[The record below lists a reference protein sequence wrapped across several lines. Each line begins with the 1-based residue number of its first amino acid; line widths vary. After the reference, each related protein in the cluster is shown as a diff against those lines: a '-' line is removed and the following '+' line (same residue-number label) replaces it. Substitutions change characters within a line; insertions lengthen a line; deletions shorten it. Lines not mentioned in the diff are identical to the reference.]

1 MRLNQTVKKRP
12 SSSGKRLKEESL
24 HKVATTRKMNKK
36 KNARSMRVYANHIR
50 LFVGLLIV
58 SILVTLWFLG
68 YPQHLYASSLKG
80 VQQFGI
86 SLGFRVQE
94 IIVQGRINTQQQD
107 LMKVL
112 QIDRGDPIFSIDLQQ
127 TRFRLEK
134 LEWVRRA
141 TVVRRLPDLIHI
153 KIEERHPIAIWQ
165 HHNQFHLVDEDG
177 TAILTKNHRHYGVL
191 PLVVG
196 EGAPQKS
203 PDILK
208 ILNDF
213 PNIQKNLQAL
223 SRVRER
229 RWNIYLVGGVLV
241 KLSDHSLKKGLA
253 ILENLLSEQ
262 RLSVNNV
269 NEIDLRTPERYFL
282 RVTPE
287 TIQRI
292 KAGRKGRVA

>member
-1 MRLNQTVKKRP
+1 MRLNQAAKKRLP
-12 SSSGKRLKEESL
+12 ARKRLKEETS
-24 HKVATTRKMNKK
+24 HNIATTRKVNRK

-50 LFVGLLIV
+50 FFVGFLIV
-58 SILVTLWFLG
+58 SAITTIWFLG
-68 YPQHLYASSLKG
+68 YPQHLYSSSLKG
-80 VQQFGI
+80 LQQFST

-94 IIVQGRINTQQQD
+94 IVVQGRVNTQQQD
-107 LMKVL
+107 LMKAL

-141 TVVRRLPDLIHI
+141 TVVRRLPELIHI
-153 KIEERHPIAIWQ
+153 KIQERHPIAIWQ

-208 ILNDF
+208 VLNDF

-223 SRVRER
+223 SRVRDR

-241 KLSDHSLKKGLA
+241 KLSDRSLKQGLA
-253 ILENLLSEQ
+253 VLEKLLSEQ

-282 RVTPE
+282 RVTSE

>member
-1 MRLNQTVKKRP
+1 MRLSQAVKKRS

-24 HKVATTRKMNKK
+24 PKGATTRKVNKK
-36 KNARSMRVYANHIR
+36 KNARSMRVYASHIR
-50 LFVGLLIV
+50 FFVGFLVV
-58 SILVTLWFLG
+58 SILGILWFLG
-68 YPQHLYASSLKG
+68 YPQHLYDSSLKG

-94 IIVQGRINTQQQD
+94 IIVQGRVNTQQQD

-213 PNIQKNLQAL
+213 PNIGKNLQAL

-241 KLSDHSLKKGLA
+241 KLSDYSLKKGLT

-292 KAGRKGRVA
+292 KAGRKGRIA

>member
-1 MRLNQTVKKRP
+1 MRLNKTIKKAP
-12 SSSGKRLKEESL
+12 SLGKRLREDSS
-24 HKVATTRKMNKK
+24 HKVAATRKVNKK

-50 LFVGLLIV
+50 LFVGFLIV
-58 SILVTLWFLG
+58 STFVILWLSG
-68 YPQHLYASSLKG
+68 HPQHLYTASLKG
-80 VQQFGI
+80 LHQFST

-94 IIVQGRINTQQQD
+94 IVVQGRINTQQQD

-141 TVVRRLPDLIHI
+141 TVVRHLPDLIHI

-208 ILNDF
+208 ILIDF
-213 PNIQKNLQAL
+213 PNIGKNLQAL

-241 KLSDHSLKKGLA
+241 KLSDHSLKQGLSV
-253 ILENLLSEQ
+253 LEKLLGEQ

-269 NEIDLRTPERYFL
+269 KEIDLRTPERYFL
-282 RVTPE
+282 RVTPD

-292 KAGRKGRVA
+292 KAGRKGRIA

>member
-1 MRLNQTVKKRP
+1 MRLKKTVKK
-12 SSSGKRLKEESL
+12 SASSGKHLREETPT
-24 HKVATTRKMNKK
+24 KVAATRKVNKK

-50 LFVGLLIV
+50 FFVGF
-58 SILVTLWFLG
+58 LVVATIAIFWLLG
-68 YPQHLYASSLKG
+68 YPQHLYTASLKG
-80 VQQFGI
+80 LHQFST

-94 IIVQGRINTQQQD
+94 IIVQGRVNTQQQD

-112 QIDRGDPIFSIDLQQ
+112 QIDRGDPIFTIDLQQ

-213 PNIQKNLQAL
+213 SNIKKNLQAL

-241 KLSDHSLKKGLA
+241 KLSDHSLKQGLS
-253 ILENLLSEQ
+253 ILEKLLSEQ

-269 NEIDLRTPERYFL
+269 HEIDLRTPERYFL

-292 KAGRKGRVA
+292 KTGRKGKLA

>member
-1 MRLNQTVKKRP
+1 MRLSRTTKK
-12 SSSGKRLKEESL
+12 STIAAKRLRDEP
-24 HKVATTRKMNKK
+24 HKAAATRKVNKK
-36 KNARSMRVYANHIR
+36 KNARSMRVYAKYIR
-50 LFVGLLIV
+50 FFIAFVGVAI
-58 SILVTLWFLG
+58 IATLCLQG
-68 YPQHLYASSLKG
+68 YPQQLYSATLEGFHK
-80 VQQFGI
+80 FGT

-94 IIVQGRINTQQQD
+94 IVVQGRVNTQQQD
-107 LMKVL
+107 IMKVL
-112 QIDRGDPIFSIDLQQ
+112 KIDRGDPIFSIDLQQ

-134 LEWVRRA
+134 LEWVRHA

-177 TAILTKNHRHYGVL
+177 TAILTKDHRHYGVL
-191 PLVVG
+191 PLVIG

-208 ILNDF
+208 VLSEF
-213 PNIQKNLQAL
+213 PNIQKSLQAL

-241 KLSDHSLKKGLA
+241 KLSDHSLKQGLTV
-253 ILENLLSEQ
+253 LEKLLSEQ

-269 NEIDLRTPERYFL
+269 HEIDLRTPERYFL

-292 KAGRKGRVA
+292 KASRKGRIA